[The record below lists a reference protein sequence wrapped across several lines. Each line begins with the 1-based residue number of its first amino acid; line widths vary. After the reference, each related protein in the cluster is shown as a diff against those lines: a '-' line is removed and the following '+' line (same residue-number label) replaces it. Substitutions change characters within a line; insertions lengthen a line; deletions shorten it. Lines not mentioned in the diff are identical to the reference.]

1 VHIHKITIKYVRP
14 LSIVINYTRAVK
26 KTFRKINYKTWPNS
40 LSPRSRKF
48 EKNILY
54 FWSSSLKSANDVK
67 KDQFF
72 LKVYLGKVI
81 LIHDV
86 EKYKCSLITKMND
99 VVLTYA
105 LTTNKNLA
113 NSKKKIQLYGNHHL
127 YINLDFR
134 ISAVY

>member
-1 VHIHKITIKYVRP
+1 
-14 LSIVINYTRAVK
+14 VIL
-26 KTFRKINYKTWPNS
+26 I
-40 LSPRSRKF
+40 
-48 EKNILY
+48 
-54 FWSSSLKSANDVK
+54 NDVK
-67 KDQFF
+67 
-72 LKVYLGKVI
+72 
-81 LIHDV
+81 
-86 EKYKCSLITKMND
+86 KYKCSLITKMND